1 MEPLKHSP
9 LASTLIVSESS
20 RSFPVS
26 DRELWDRFCS
36 GDEGSFVTIYQ
47 THVNHL
53 FHFGC
58 QFCEDRELVKDL
70 LQDFFIYLRTNRRGF
85 GSTDSIKFYLLKSFR
100 RKIMAALKRQRKG
113 TADRQRFMLDQ
124 FTVELSCEAKF
135 IQQQLETDMIRD
147 LNRAIASLDSRERE
161 AIYYFYYQGLG
172 YEQIAEIF
180 EFSYVSS
187 ARRLIYKSL
196 ARLRKLMVF
205 PVLGFYLVTRP
216 FD

>member
-1 MEPLKHSP
+1 MDPLKHTQLTTPAVSNELNRVFP
-9 LASTLIVSESS
+9 L
-20 RSFPVS
+20 S
-26 DRELWDRFCS
+26 DRELWDRFCA
-36 GDEGSFVTIYQ
+36 GDEGCFVTIYQ
-47 THVNHL
+47 THINHL

-70 LQDFFIYLRTNRRGF
+70 LQDFFIYLRSNRRGF

-100 RKIMAALKRQRKG
+100 RKIMATLKRLRKG
-113 TADRQRFMLDQ
+113 SVDRQRFMMDQ

-135 IQQQLETDMIRD
+135 IQQQLETDMIQD

-196 ARLRKLMVF
+196 AKLKKLMVL
-205 PVLGFYLVTRP
+205 PVLGFFVVAKP
-216 FD
+216 FE

>member
-1 MEPLKHSP
+1 MEPRKHPS
-9 LASTLIVSESS
+9 LSTREISNEPS
-20 RSFPVS
+20 RVFSVS
-26 DRELWDRFCS
+26 DRELWDRFCA

-58 QFCEDRELVKDL
+58 QFCQDKELIKDL
-70 LQDFFIYLRTNRRGF
+70 LQDFFIYLRSNRKRF

-100 RKIMAALKRQRKG
+100 RKIMATLKRIKRG
-113 TADRQRFMLDQ
+113 TEDRQRFLMDQ

-147 LNRAIASLDSRERE
+147 LNQAIASLDSRERE

-172 YEQIAEIF
+172 YDQIAEIF
-180 EFSYVSS
+180 EFAYVSS
-187 ARRLIYKSL
+187 ARRMIYKSL
-196 ARLRKLMVF
+196 AKLRKLMVVSALSF
-205 PVLGFYLVTRP
+205 FVVVKPL
-216 FD
+216 D